1 MINIIDDDITDIMT
15 LDLDDLRENERFE
28 AKRCEG
34 KLTSEFW
41 PTYSA
46 FANTFGGDI
55 VLGLKEDPNDRRRL
69 IAVGVGDPDKILN
82 ELWTQVNNPQK
93 VSVNLLSEGDVRIE
107 DVDGRNVIIVH
118 VPRAERQKRP
128 VFING
133 NMNSGTYRRNGE
145 GDYHCSVTEIAEMLR
160 DSRDEPMDS
169 SLCSKVLLRDLEK
182 ETVGAYRR
190 MMSNRVPSHPWN
202 KEPDDEFLRLI
213 GAAGYGDDGE
223 LRPTVAGVLM
233 FGRDYSIVRELPRYM
248 LDYLEFTDGSGDWTA
263 RRTTDTGDW
272 SGNLFDFLTF
282 VSNRINR
289 TTPAGFALE
298 GMVRVDDSDL
308 QKAER
313 EVVLNGIAHADYNGS
328 GGVRVELHPDRLV
341 VRNPGTFR
349 IPIALAES
357 GGHSD
362 PRNPNVM
369 KMFMLVGLVERAGS
383 GVYRMVRTCRELG
396 LGTPVIA
403 ESSDP
408 STVTVTM
415 RIDGTRHGP
424 AEATDSCLSVL
435 DAISGKED
443 ATIAELAEM
452 TGLSTSTVSRSIRR
466 LKDSGRLSREGTRA
480 RGRWVVRRE
489 NRGMAAPSP
498 PGASGTSRSITLR
511 TDRRHRSG
519 CPLRIHS
526 STRGIHLDLLVVDEP
541 VDVKHRP

>member
-55 VLGLKEDPNDRRRL
+55 ALGLKEDPNNRRRL
-69 IAVGVGDPDKILN
+69 IAVGVGDTDKILN

-145 GDYHCSVTEIAEMLR
+145 GDYHCSVTEIAEMLH

-248 LDYLEFTDGSGDWTA
+248 LDYLEERIREGVRRGEFTQEE
-263 RRTTDTGDW
+263 
-272 SGNLFDFLTF
+272 
-282 VSNRINR
+282 
-289 TTPAGFALE
+289 AL
-298 GMVRVDDSDL
+298 GLMRPIL
-308 QKAER
+308 LAAQKAGR
-313 EVVLNGIAHADYNGS
+313 AD
-328 GGVRVELHPDRLV
+328 LMQ
-341 VRNPGTFR
+341 
-349 IPIALAES
+349 LA
-357 GGHSD
+357 
-362 PRNPNVM
+362 
-369 KMFMLVGLVERAGS
+369 AGQ
-383 GVYRMVRTCRELG
+383 GAPL
-396 LGTPVIA
+396 
-403 ESSDP
+403 
-408 STVTVTM
+408 
-415 RIDGTRHGP
+415 
-424 AEATDSCLSVL
+424 AT
-435 DAISGKED
+435 
-443 ATIAELAEM
+443 
-452 TGLSTSTVSRSIRR
+452 
-466 LKDSGRLSREGTRA
+466 
-480 RGRWVVRRE
+480 
-489 NRGMAAPSP
+489 AAPAASIVQRLESELDELLGESP
-498 PGASGTSRSITLR
+498 FA
-511 TDRRHRSG
+511 
-519 CPLRIHS
+519 
-526 STRGIHLDLLVVDEP
+526 
-541 VDVKHRP
+541 